1 MPTPKDMQTI
11 LDEIVRRLNEQGRR
25 LRMLEERSRAIEAK
39 LGSSEDLI
47 LRNAEGAR
55 QKSGDF
61 EKTIKEM
68 DARIMKAENDIGKI
82 VRDIGRTAK
91 KTELMELEST
101 LNLFNPL
108 KSSFVTREDVER
120 MMKEKAEERS

>member
-1 MPTPKDMQTI
+1 MPTPKDLQTI

-25 LRMLEERSRAIEAK
+25 LRMLEERNRAIEAK

-47 LRNAEGAR
+47 LRNAENAR
-55 QKSGDF
+55 LKGEEFS
-61 EKTIKEM
+61 KVLREM

-101 LNLFNPL
+101 LSLYNPL
-108 KSSFVTREDVER
+108 KSSFVTREELER
-120 MMKEKAEERS
+120 MLKEKKEQ